1 MLNFQLFIIIG
12 ANVAIATATN
22 INLKLLTTLTRT
34 NTTTVTTSETKGN
47 ISSKHNI
54 DDEAFVQFLKY
65 VSQEQSF
72 TTIVILTNWQYATT
86 SKTAATTTTWK
97 QNDYCVNL
105 KYYMEYDQ
113 HHLENHKMLQ
123 QQEQTLVPVILL
135 QSQQTEYRL
144 HKKFNSEFVTIICIP
159 PSPLPLTL
167 SLPQQRQVI
176 TKVTQNH
183 LLRALSKNLL
193 YLRKNRVILRLDFNQ
208 HEGENLQNIVEILK
222 YCSMEQIINIMIIS
236 YQFPYNDTVYYSYE
250 KFPRFKITK
259 NNWLKENFKQQKLF
273 PNQLQNLK
281 GYKIFTLPDQI
292 EPRSMVYN
300 DSQGHQQICGYVGNF
315 VRYFA
320 QGLNASLVLAYEV
333 AKGVQIFYSDILK
346 LTRNHTLDIPAS
358 LTGPINGTDWS
369 EFSYPFEIAD
379 WCVML
384 PVEPEISMA
393 DIFLA
398 VLNPYFI
405 INLLLLFI
413 CCTFLLLIVFKR
425 ISIDNFRL
433 HLSDILIND
442 KAFRAILG
450 QGFPFNNQNLD
461 YFVVYVFILIFFT
474 GLVVIILFDVFLG
487 SFMTSPPKNPPIRS
501 FADLEKSGIKLY
513 ISKSEYA
520 YIYPSDYLK
529 HPQLF
534 HIIDSFNEFVRL
546 RNTLNTSRAYVIT
559 SSSWP
564 VFAVQQQLFSRP
576 LFRYSKDLCFSR
588 YLHFYFILPM
598 HSVFREALQMS
609 TLRAYSLGLFF
620 HWFESSFNELVS
632 LGHLSFDDITEP
644 RKLMP
649 ISVEDLKLIFMGF
662 YILLLVSV
670 GIFVLELF
678 FDHIN
683 IFFNLI
689 PIGAPSNPLSPD
701 DSQSVN

>member
-12 ANVAIATATN
+12 ANVAVATATN

-123 QQEQTLVPVILL
+123 QQEQALLVPVILL
-135 QSQQTEYRL
+135 QSQQTEYQL

-159 PSPLPLTL
+159 PSTLPLTL

-176 TKVTQNH
+176 TKVTQQNH

-208 HEGENLQNIVEILK
+208 HEGENLQNIEEILK
-222 YCSMEQIINIMIIS
+222 YCNMEQIINIIIIS
-236 YQFPYNDTVYYSYE
+236 YQF
-250 KFPRFKITK
+250 
-259 NNWLKENFKQQKLF
+259 
-273 PNQLQNLK
+273 
-281 GYKIFTLPDQI
+281 QI
-292 EPRSMVYN
+292 EPRSMVYY

-346 LTRNHTLDIPAS
+346 LTRNQTLDIPAS

-425 ISIDNFRL
+425 ISISSFRL

-442 KAFRAILG
+442 KALRAILG
-450 QGFPFNNQNLD
+450 QGFPFNNQKLD

-487 SFMTSPPKNPPIRS
+487 SFMTSPPKNPPIRN

-520 YIYPSDYLK
+520 YIYPSDYFK
-529 HPQLF
+529 YPQLF

-609 TLRAYSLGLFF
+609 TLRAHSSGLFF

-632 LGHLSFDDITEP
+632 LGHLSFDDITEQ

-649 ISVEDLKLIFMGF
+649 ISVEDLKLIFIGF
-662 YILLLVSV
+662 YISLLVCV

-678 FDHIN
+678 FDRIRFRKVLERMN
-683 IFFNLI
+683 KK
-689 PIGAPSNPLSPD
+689 
-701 DSQSVN
+701 

>member
-1 MLNFQLFIIIG
+1 MGLHWG
-12 ANVAIATATN
+12 KAPTTTTAT
-22 INLKLLTTLTRT
+22 TL
-34 NTTTVTTSETKGN
+34 ETKGN
-47 ISSKHNI
+47 LSSKHNI

-86 SKTAATTTTWK
+86 AKTPATTTTSWQ

-113 HHLENHKMLQ
+113 HHLENQ
-123 QQEQTLVPVILL
+123 QQQTLVPVILL

-159 PSPLPLTL
+159 PPSPLPLTL
-167 SLPQQRQVI
+167 TLPQRQVI

-193 YLRKNRVILRLDFNQ
+193 YLRKNRVILRLDFN
-208 HEGENLQNIVEILK
+208 HCEGENLQNISEILK
-222 YCSMEQIINIMIIS
+222 YCNMEQIINIMIIS

-259 NNWLKENFKQQKLF
+259 NNWLKEQHLF
-273 PNQLQNLK
+273 PDQLQNLK
-281 GYKIFTLPDQI
+281 GYKLFTLPDQI

-300 DSQGHQQICGYVGNF
+300 DSQGHQQICGYVGHF

-333 AKGVQIFYSDILK
+333 PKGVQIFYSDILK

-393 DIFLA
+393 EIFLA

-405 INLLLLFI
+405 VNLLLLFV
-413 CCTFLLLIVFKR
+413 CCTLLLLIVFKR
-425 ISIDNFRL
+425 ISITDHPLNL
-433 HLSDILIND
+433 ADILIND
-442 KAFRAILG
+442 KAFRAVLG
-450 QGFPFNNQNLD
+450 QGFPFNHKNLD
-461 YFVVYVFILIFFT
+461 YFVVYIFILLFFT
-474 GLVVIILFDVFLG
+474 GLVVITLFAVFLS
-487 SFMTSPPKNPPIRS
+487 SFMTSPPKSTPIKS

-513 ISKSEYA
+513 ISEGEYA

-529 HPQLF
+529 YPQLF
-534 HIIDSFNEFVRL
+534 HITESFNEFVRL
-546 RNTLNTSRAYVIT
+546 RNTLNTSQAYVIT

-564 VFAVQQQLFSRP
+564 VVAVQQQLFSRQ

-609 TLRAYSLGLFF
+609 TLRAYSSGLFF
-620 HWFESSFNELVS
+620 HWFESSFHELVS
-632 LGHLSFDDITEP
+632 LGRLSFTDITEP

-662 YILLLVSV
+662 YIS
-670 GIFVLELF
+670 
-678 FDHIN
+678 
-683 IFFNLI
+683 
-689 PIGAPSNPLSPD
+689 LS
-701 DSQSVN
+701 